1 MAEVELTQTE
11 KLGLA
16 CSYAALILHDG
27 KQPVTGS
34 NLQKITSAAGIELD
48 NFWSGVFENVL
59 SNFDLSKLLENSLG
73 GGSGGSAP
81 VTTTTAT
88 TTSAPTEAPKQEVK
102 EEVKEE
108 ESASI
113 GGLFGSDDD

>member
-81 VTTTTAT
+81 VTTTTT

>member
-1 MAEVELTQTE
+1 MSEVEISNTE

-16 CSYAALILHDG
+16 CSYAALILQDG
-27 KQPVTGS
+27 KQPINAS
-34 NLQKITSAAGIELD
+34 NLQKIASSAGIQID

-59 SNFDLSKLLENSLG
+59 SNFDLNKLLENALG
-73 GGSGGSAP
+73 GGAGAVSTP
-81 VTTTTAT
+81 TTTTTTTA
-88 TTSAPTEAPKQEVK
+88 PVEEKK
-102 EEVKEE
+102 EEPKEEKEE